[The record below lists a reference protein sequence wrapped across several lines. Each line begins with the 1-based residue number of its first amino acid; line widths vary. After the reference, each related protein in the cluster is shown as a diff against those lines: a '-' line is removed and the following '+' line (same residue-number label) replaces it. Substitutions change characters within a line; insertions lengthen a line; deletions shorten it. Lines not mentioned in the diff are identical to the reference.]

1 MTNPE
6 VFIVSIVFHVTI
18 NLAMTVASLKEE
30 SAIRDQSSVQISPTM
45 QSKLLEKIDQSLSD
59 FEDISTDS
67 NLLESHLTR
76 EVNISESEFQK
87 LARASMFQMEERVIS
102 PYRTELN
109 RMKNT
114 IVASNHEL
122 KRRYINDIN
131 LLLDNALKTSTDLR
145 ETLDGYIEVLVGKS
159 HCILR

>member
-1 MTNPE
+1 MSNPE
-6 VFIVSIVFHVTI
+6 VFIVAIVFHVTI
-18 NLAMTVASLKEE
+18 NLAMTVASFKEE
-30 SAIRDQSSVQISPTM
+30 SSVQISPTM
-45 QSKLLEKIDQSLSD
+45 QIKLLEKIDQSLSD

-67 NLLESHLTR
+67 YLLESHLTR
-76 EVNISESEFQK
+76 EVNITESEFQK

-131 LLLDNALKTSTDLR
+131 LLLDNALKTITDLR

-159 HCILR
+159 HCIIR

>member
-1 MTNPE
+1 MSNPE
-6 VFIVSIVFHVTI
+6 VFIVAIVFHVTI
-18 NLAMTVASLKEE
+18 NLAMTVASFKEE
-30 SAIRDQSSVQISPTM
+30 SSIQISPTM
-45 QSKLLEKIDQSLSD
+45 QIKLLEKIDQSLSD

-67 NLLESHLTR
+67 YLLESHLTR
-76 EVNISESEFQK
+76 EVNITESEFQK

-159 HCILR
+159 HCIIR

>member
-1 MTNPE
+1 MSNPE
-6 VFIVSIVFHVTI
+6 VFIVAIVFHVTI
-18 NLAMTVASLKEE
+18 NLAMTVASFKEE
-30 SAIRDQSSVQISPTM
+30 SSVQISPTM
-45 QSKLLEKIDQSLSD
+45 QIKLLEKIDQSLSD

-67 NLLESHLTR
+67 YLLESHLTR
-76 EVNISESEFQK
+76 EVNITESEFQK

-159 HCILR
+159 HCIIR

>member
-1 MTNPE
+1 MSNPE
-6 VFIVSIVFHVTI
+6 VFIVAIVFHVTI
-18 NLAMTVASLKEE
+18 NLAMTVASFKEE
-30 SAIRDQSSVQISPTM
+30 SSVQISPTM
-45 QSKLLEKIDQSLSD
+45 QIKLLEKIDQSLSD

-67 NLLESHLTR
+67 YLLESHLTR
-76 EVNISESEFQK
+76 EVNITESEFQK

-145 ETLDGYIEVLVGKS
+145 ETLDGYIEVLMGKS
-159 HCILR
+159 HCIIR

>member
-1 MTNPE
+1 MSKGPSCFGTTAYLEPRMVPGAARYPGAQPPE
-6 VFIVSIVFHVTI
+6 YDPASAT
-18 NLAMTVASLKEE
+18 AVASFKEE
-30 SAIRDQSSVQISPTM
+30 SSVQISPTM
-45 QSKLLEKIDQSLSD
+45 QIKLLEKIDQSLSD

-67 NLLESHLTR
+67 YLLESHLTR
-76 EVNISESEFQK
+76 EVNITESEFQK

-131 LLLDNALKTSTDLR
+131 LLLDNVISAFLSK
-145 ETLDGYIEVLVGKS
+145 
-159 HCILR
+159 